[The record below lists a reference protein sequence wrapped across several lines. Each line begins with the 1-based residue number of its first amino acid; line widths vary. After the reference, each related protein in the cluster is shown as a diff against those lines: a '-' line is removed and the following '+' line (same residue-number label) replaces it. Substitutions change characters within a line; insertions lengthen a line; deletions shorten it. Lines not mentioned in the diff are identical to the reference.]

1 MTVKTAIFIDGVYL
15 GKFQLQKSKPLNFEK
30 LNDELTKGDFR
41 VRTYYYTC
49 MPYLSNPPTKQEQEL
64 YNRVEKFHEAIDK
77 IPRFEIKLGRLQKI
91 GGKFTQKGVDMQLGV
106 DMVQMST
113 SKQIDKAIL
122 IANDSDFVYA
132 IEKAKS
138 AGVVTTLVYFS
149 DDEINPSLVKA
160 ADEKIKIDDAFVT
173 KCQFI
178 KK

>member
-1 MTVKTAIFIDGVYL
+1 MKTAIFIDGVYI
-15 GKFQLQKSKPLNFEK
+15 GKFQKQTGKQISFEK
-30 LNDELTKGDFR
+30 LNNELTRDEFR

-49 MPYLSNPPTKQEQEL
+49 MPYLSDPPTREEKEL
-64 YNRVEKFHEAIDK
+64 YGKIERFHDAINK
-77 IPRFEIKLGRLQKI
+77 IPRFEIKLGRLQKVN
-91 GGKFTQKGVDMQLGV
+91 GKFTQKGVDMQLGV
-106 DMVQMST
+106 DLVQMSA

>member
-1 MTVKTAIFIDGVYL
+1 MKTAIFIDGVYI
-15 GKFQLQKSKPLNFEK
+15 GKFQKQTGKQISFEK
-30 LNDELTKGDFR
+30 LNEELTKDEFR

-49 MPYLSNPPTKQEQEL
+49 MPYRSDPPTKEEQEL
-64 YNRVEKFHEAIDK
+64 YRKVEKFHDAIDK
-77 IPRFEIKLGRLQKI
+77 LPRFEIKLGRLQKI

-106 DMVQMST
+106 DLVQMSA

-122 IANDSDFVYA
+122 IASDSDFVYA

-149 DDEINPSLVKA
+149 DDKINPSLEKA
-160 ADEKIKIDDAFVT
+160 SDEKIKIDDAFIR